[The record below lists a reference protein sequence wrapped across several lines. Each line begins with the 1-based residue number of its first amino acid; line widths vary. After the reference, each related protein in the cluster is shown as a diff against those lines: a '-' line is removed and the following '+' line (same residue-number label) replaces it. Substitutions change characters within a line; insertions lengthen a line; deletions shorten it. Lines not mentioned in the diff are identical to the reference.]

1 MLITNVMVTKHSLI
15 ITLLTLTI
23 KLQEQ
28 LTVTTNRQIWK
39 KANKKTKN
47 KLILIISKVK
57 CLERVPCLICS
68 ANIIFIKTKR
78 SISF

>member
-1 MLITNVMVTKHSLI
+1 MLITNVMVTKHNLI
-15 ITLLTLTI
+15 ITFLTITI

-28 LTVTTNRQIWK
+28 ITVKTNRQIWK

-57 CLERVPCLICS
+57 CMERLPCLICS
-68 ANIIFIKTKR
+68 GNIMFIKTKR

>member
-28 LTVTTNRQIWK
+28 ITVTTNRQIWK

-57 CLERVPCLICS
+57 CLERVPCLIM
-68 ANIIFIKTKR
+68 
-78 SISF
+78 